1 VFPSCQR
8 AIYRLINGFIQAPEV
23 IKGLDYDAKA
33 DIWSLGV
40 LLIEMM
46 EGNPPY
52 VEYPPLRVR
61 EIK

>member
-1 VFPSCQR
+1 M
-8 AIYRLINGFIQAPEV
+8 

-40 LLIEMM
+40 LLMEMM

-61 EIK
+61 EIKDVRKSNVIIHTHCYC

>member
-1 VFPSCQR
+1 M
-8 AIYRLINGFIQAPEV
+8 

-61 EIK
+61 EIKCGRKLNVIIYTHCYC

>member
-1 VFPSCQR
+1 
-8 AIYRLINGFIQAPEV
+8 V

-61 EIK
+61 EIKYGRQSNVIIYTHCYC